1 MIKKHFSLLWF
12 LILAFLLFPFLTSG
26 SPKEKFP
33 WTKTYGVN
41 VSVNI
46 TENDVA
52 DLSEWGVGHIRLSFP
67 AEPMMNVEPPYNFN
81 ESSFEKL
88 GKILD
93 ICEKYNIG
101 VIIDPHKYPGTS
113 HQWTMLGNDEFWTD
127 FEWHEKVIA
136 IWERIAS
143 LCANKGKVVAGY
155 ALLNEPSIPYNRKEN
170 TPSDLNLFYTK
181 LITAIRKIDNKHTII
196 LSAPRLGAA
205 GGNDTDYVDGLEYLH
220 PINDNNLCYEIHM
233 YQPMDFTH
241 QGVFEDSEMV
251 KYPGVIGGE
260 NWNIE
265 KIREHLQPAN
275 EFATQNNAQ
284 IYVGEFSCPRWLGNS
299 GNQYLS
305 DMISVFNEFGFS
317 WAYHAYRE
325 SQIWDAER
333 NNFDRNDQ
341 SRKKTTPR
349 KELLIGAFKSK

>member
-1 MIKKHFSLLWF
+1 MKNHCAILWI
-12 LILAFLLFPFLTSG
+12 LILLTFLFPFLIKG
-26 SPKEKFP
+26 SQKEQFP
-33 WTKTYGVN
+33 WEKTYGVN

-46 TENDVA
+46 SDKDIA

-67 AEPMMNVEPPYNFN
+67 AEPLMNVEPPYNFN
-81 ESSFEKL
+81 ENSFEKL

-101 VIIDPHKYPGTS
+101 VIIDPHKYPGTG

-143 LCANKGKVVAGY
+143 LCANKGEVVAGY
-155 ALLNEPSIPYNRKEN
+155 ALLNEPAIAYNRKKN
-170 TPSDLNLFYTK
+170 TPSDLNLLYAK

-196 LSAPRLGAA
+196 LSAPRLGKA
-205 GGNDTDYVDGLEYLH
+205 GGNDSDYVDGLEYLE
-220 PINDNNLCYEIHM
+220 PVNDINLCYEIHM
-233 YQPMDFTH
+233 YQPMGLTH

-251 KYPGVIGGE
+251 KYPGVIDGV

-265 KIREHLQPAN
+265 KIREHLKPAN
-275 EFATQNNAQ
+275 DYAKKNNIK
-284 IYVGEFSCPRWLGNS
+284 IYVGEFSCPRWLGDS

-305 DMISVFNEFGFS
+305 DLITVCNEFGFS

-333 NNFDRNDQ
+333 NNFDKNDN
-341 SRKKTTPR
+341 SRKITTPR
-349 KELLIGAFKSK
+349 KELLISTFKSK